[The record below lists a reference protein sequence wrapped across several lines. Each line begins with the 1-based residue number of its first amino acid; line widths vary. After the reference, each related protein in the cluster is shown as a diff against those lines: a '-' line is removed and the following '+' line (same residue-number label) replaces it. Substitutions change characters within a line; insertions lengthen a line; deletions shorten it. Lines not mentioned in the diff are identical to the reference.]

1 MILSLW
7 CWRLVMSERDGQRT
21 AAEALLDASC
31 LAHGLTLAD
40 ANREMVAAN
49 VLALID
55 AAKVLDACPLPDDV
69 EPATL
74 FRAAP

>member
-1 MILSLW
+1 
-7 CWRLVMSERDGQRT
+7 MSEKDEQRA

-31 LAHGLTLAD
+31 LAHGLALPE
-40 ANREMVAAN
+40 ANRETVAAN

-55 AAKVLDACPLPDDV
+55 AAKIVNACPLPENI

-74 FRAAP
+74 FGAAP

>member
-1 MILSLW
+1 
-7 CWRLVMSERDGQRT
+7 
-21 AAEALLDASC
+21 
-31 LAHGLTLAD
+31 
-40 ANREMVAAN
+40 MVAAN

>member
-1 MILSLW
+1 MP
-7 CWRLVMSERDGQRT
+7 ERDEQRA
-21 AAEALLDASC
+21 AAEALLYASC

-40 ANREMVAAN
+40 ANRETVAAN

-55 AAKVLDACPLPDDV
+55 AAKVLDACPLPEDV